1 MPSNDHRLGGR
12 RSSLLA
18 SSSARITSVIERQS
32 EGYRYRL
39 TWPGR
44 NANSRNRKP
53 VPRKGTVYVKR
64 GRLGYATAASFILV
78 GAATLTA
85 LPPGA
90 PTRMNEAAVA

>member
-1 MPSNDHRLGGR
+1 MPSNDHRFGGR

-53 VPRKGTVYVKR
+53 VPKKGTVYVKR
-64 GRLGYATAASFILV
+64 SRLGYATAASFILV
-78 GAATLTA
+78 GA
-85 LPPGA
+85 PGGSAVSVAA